1 MPSVEELL
9 SVAEVDLTGTASAI
23 DSRIEIDADTR
34 IIQMMPQDE
43 LFGVESDE
51 KSERKYFKVP
61 KIVGN
66 GIDLSKLQIRI
77 NYQNASKMPS
87 GKDMYIVKDAT
98 VYNDEWVYFS
108 WELSRKVTLY
118 KGSIYFIVCA
128 VKADSKGNITN
139 EWNTTLAEGKVLEG
153 LEVET
158 SQEQQYQASD
168 YLEQLKQQL
177 LDYSKEIKDTFPSDY
192 TETVENVK
200 NLQSDVEKLN
210 DNKITKFYTNNNG
223 DTVLND
229 SDDGKIQDLMIYGKS
244 EQKQYKGTN
253 LAINHLATAFVTV
266 HGITFTVNEDK
277 SVTLNGTSDMDNID
291 YYIVGTYTGNIIATL
306 DVDKDYTIRAMPQ
319 NIILACGQQNN
330 TKVINQ
336 ANKHTKG
343 FPIAFIYIRIE
354 KSGTTFN
361 NVTIYPQINEGTT
374 LLDYEP
380 YTGGKPSPSPEY
392 PQEIKVVVNPVIKT
406 HGVNILD
413 IKDVAEKVDNNSG
426 LTYSVQKGT
435 LKVKGTS
442 KQTTNIG
449 ISFLHGGNE
458 KKLVANNTYI
468 FNPNPTKKAET
479 SACYL
484 DFSNNVNL
492 GMSMPSNSSD
502 KPISLQKHQALYKF
516 TLMVKFQKDTQ
527 VDMEWKPQ
535 LLLSNTLLPYQP
547 YQETQAKLPYELYA
561 IPVSSGGNV
570 TIDGQQYIADYV
582 DIERGKLVRMVEKKK
597 VSEFEWR
604 KPSGSIA
611 PNVTTIIT
619 SIDNKKYLM
628 SENNIKGKLMCSF
641 LQVLPLYINNSYGI
655 DVAGTN
661 KSIGFRSVP
670 EKRIEIRYDEY
681 MNTVDDFK
689 EKFKNENIF
698 LALLLPVEIDLTP
711 EEITAFKA
719 LSTYYPKT
727 YINAESEQL
736 EAYTM
741 FNYPV
746 SMEKGWE
753 YVKQQIGDTRKYVY
767 DMDAKLAETEASTL
781 EAKIDTAILS
791 EMVGG

>member
-9 SVAEVDLTGTASAI
+9 SVAEVIAGTRSTM

-66 GIDLSKLQIRI
+66 GVDLSKLQLRI
-77 NYQNASKMPS
+77 NYQNASKIPS
-87 GKDMYIVKDAT
+87 GKDMYIVTDAT

-108 WELSRKVTLY
+108 WELSRKVTQY
-118 KGSIYFIVCA
+118 KGNIYFIVCA

-200 NLQSDVEKLN
+200 NLQSDVEKLDN
-210 DNKITKFYTNNNG
+210 NKITKFYTNNNG
-223 DTVLND
+223 DTALND
-229 SDDGKIQDLMIYGKS
+229 SDDGKIQDLVIYGKS
-244 EQKQYKGTN
+244 ERKQYKGKN
-253 LAINHLATAFVTV
+253 LLNILKRN
-266 HGITFTVNEDK
+266 ITVNGIVYTVNDDGT
-277 SVTLNGTSDMDNID
+277 VILNGTASDIVDVVVSSSFHIEKGKTYRMTGWVKGQAGILYMLNLNETVSDNGDGI
-291 YYIVGTYTGNIIATL
+291 TL
-306 DVDKDYTIRAMPQ
+306 VYNGDTTDA
-319 NIILACGQQNN
+319 
-330 TKVINQ
+330 KVIHVQCQKNTVF
-336 ANKHTKG
+336 H
-343 FPIAFIYIRIE
+343 
-354 KSGTTFN
+354 
-361 NVTIYPQINEGTT
+361 NVVIKPMIVDASIYPDTT
-374 LLDYEP
+374 YDDYEP

-392 PQEIKVVVNPVIKT
+392 PQEIKAVVNPVIKT
-406 HGVNILD
+406 YGKNL
-413 IKDVAEKVDNNSG
+413 
-426 LTYSVQKGT
+426 
-435 LKVKGTS
+435 LKVTFQDKMQDGVTCTNNGDGTYTLNGTATR
-442 KQTTNIG
+442 QTDFSLFGKYDSTVRIPTDIRKTYIIKKSGNSNIQFHVGVANKYIVTCATEDGLIENKAG
-449 ISFLHGGNE
+449 ISYFICRILSGTT
-458 KKLVANNTYI
+458 LNNFKIYPQVEEGSVST
-468 FNPNPTKKAET
+468 
-479 SACYL
+479 
-484 DFSNNVNL
+484 DF
-492 GMSMPSNSSD
+492 
-502 KPISLQKHQALYKF
+502 
-516 TLMVKFQKDTQ
+516 
-527 VDMEWKPQ
+527 
-535 LLLSNTLLPYQP
+535 QP
-547 YQETQAKLPYELYA
+547 YQETQATLPYELYA

-582 DIERGKLVRMVEKKK
+582 DVERGKLVRMTELIEYDGTENW
-597 VSEFEWR
+597 SLQ
-604 KPSGSIA
+604 SINNNGIA
-611 PNVTTIIT
+611 NFQIIVTRYISSIGMCDTLQLQKTIISNT
-619 SIDNKKYLM
+619 NTEGFM
-628 SENNIKGKLMCSF
+628 
-641 LQVLPLYINNSYGI
+641 INNNNTLFIRINTTRGI
-655 DVAGTN
+655 STL
-661 KSIGFRSVP
+661 
-670 EKRIEIRYDEY
+670 E
-681 MNTVDDFK
+681 TFK
-689 EKFKNENIF
+689 EF
-698 LALLLPVEIDLTP
+698 LANKHIFILYALSTPTEIDLVK

-727 YINAESEQL
+727 YVDAESEQL

-767 DMDAKLAETEASTL
+767 DMDTKLTETEASTL

-791 EMVGG
+791 EMIGG

>member
-9 SVAEVDLTGTASAI
+9 SVAETDANIRSAS

-66 GIDLSKLQIRI
+66 GVDLSKLQLRI
-77 NYQNASKMPS
+77 NYQNASELPS
-87 GKDMYIVKDAT
+87 GKDMYIVTDAT

-118 KGSIYFIVCA
+118 KGTIYFVVCA
-128 VKADSKGNITN
+128 VKADSKGKITN
-139 EWNTTLAEGKVLEG
+139 EWNTTLAMGKVLEG

-168 YLEQLKQQL
+168 YLEMLKQQL
-177 LDYSKEIKDTFPSDY
+177 LDYSSEIKGTFPSDY

-200 NLQSDVEKLN
+200 NLQSDVKKLDN
-210 DNKITKFYTNNNG
+210 NKITKFYTSNQG
-223 DTVLND
+223 QKVLND

-253 LAINHLATAFVTV
+253 LAVNSLSPASVTDR
-266 HGITFTVNEDK
+266 GITFTVNEDK
-277 SVTLNGTSDMDNID
+277 SITLNGTSTADNID
-291 YYIVGTYTGNIIATL
+291 HYIAGSWANSVITTL
-306 DVDKDYTIRAMPQ
+306 DNEKDYTIRAMPQ
-319 NIILACGQQNN
+319 NINLFYG
-330 TKVINQ
+330 TKDNFKICYQTNG
-336 ANKHTKG
+336 HEKG
-343 FPIAFIYIRIE
+343 IPIAYIFIRI
-354 KSGTTFN
+354 KNSGTTFN
-361 NVTIYPQINEGTT
+361 NVTVYPQINEGTT

-392 PQEIKVVVNPVIKT
+392 PQEIKAVVNPVIKT
-406 HGVNILD
+406 HGTNLLD
-413 IKDVAEKVDNNSG
+413 IKDVAEKVFNKNG
-426 LTYSVQKGT
+426 LTYSVQQGVI
-435 LKVKGTS
+435 KVKGTATS
-442 KQTTNIG
+442 SSSIVL
-449 ISFLHGGNE
+449 SFMSGVN
-458 KKLVANNTYI
+458 KKLIANNTYI
-468 FNPNPTKKAET
+468 FNPNPTKKEET
-479 SACYL
+479 SVCFL

-492 GMSMPSNSSD
+492 GMSISGSNVN
-502 KPISLQKHQALYKF
+502 KPVNIQEIYAQYQFSFNVRVTEGAQI
-516 TLMVKFQKDTQ
+516 
-527 VDMEWKPQ
+527 DMEWKPQ

-547 YQETQAKLPYELYA
+547 YQETQATLPYELYA

-582 DIERGKLVRMVEKKK
+582 DVEKGVLVRNVNHVTLKGITARDLIGNNYLYF
-597 VSEFEWR
+597 FEI
-604 KPSGSIA
+604 GAIA
-611 PNVTTIIT
+611 ARSN
-619 SIDNKKYLM
+619 
-628 SENNIKGKLMCSF
+628 
-641 LQVLPLYINNSYGI
+641 INNGYCRYYIADGSLNDKRVRI
-655 DVAGTN
+655 DKTKIYIRDDSITN
-661 KSIGFRSVP
+661 KSEFDS
-670 EKRIEIRYDEY
+670 KY
-681 MNTVDDFK
+681 
-689 EKFKNENIF
+689 ENGLEF
-698 LALLLPVEIDLTP
+698 AYVLGAPVETGLTQDQI
-711 EEITAFKA
+711 EAFKA

-727 YINAESEQL
+727 YISAESEQL

-746 SMEKGWE
+746 SVEKGWE

-767 DMDAKLAETEASTL
+767 DMDTKLTETEASTL

-791 EMVGG
+791 EMIGG

>member
-9 SVAEVDLTGTASAI
+9 SVAEADADTRSTMN
-23 DSRIEIDADTR
+23 SRIEIDADAR

-66 GIDLSKLQIRI
+66 GVDLSKLQLRI
-77 NYQNASKMPS
+77 NYQNASKIPS

-108 WELSRKVTLY
+108 WELSRKVTQY
-118 KGSIYFIVCA
+118 KGNIYFIVCA

-177 LDYSKEIKDTFPSDY
+177 LEYSKEIKDTFPSDY

-200 NLQSDVEKLN
+200 NLQSDVEKLDN
-210 DNKITKFYTNNNG
+210 NKITKFYTNNNG

-229 SDDGKIQDLMIYGKS
+229 SDDGKIQDLIIYGKS
-244 EQKQYKGTN
+244 EQKQYTGKNLLNYEKWKTVNIENGTAVYEN
-253 LAINHLATAFVTV
+253 NGVTLTAIGDDAYTGYGDEKSKILVTV
-266 HGITFTVNEDK
+266 GKTYILSWESEQIEGSSAFIFPNGMIANSVEVKNEKQVKYTVPVGIDYITFRVGVWEKGKTISFK
-277 SVTLNGTSDMDNID
+277 NI
-291 YYIVGTYTGNIIATL
+291 
-306 DVDKDYTIRAMPQ
+306 M
-319 NIILACGQQNN
+319 
-330 TKVINQ
+330 
-336 ANKHTKG
+336 
-343 FPIAFIYIRIE
+343 FE
-354 KSGTTFN
+354 
-361 NVTIYPQINEGTT
+361 EGSERT
-374 LLDYEP
+374 DFEP

-392 PQEIKVVVNPVIKT
+392 PQEIKAVVNPVIKT
-406 HGVNILD
+406 HGTNLLD
-413 IKDVAEKVDNNSG
+413 IKDVAEKVDKNNG
-426 LTYSVQKGT
+426 LTYSVQKGII
-435 LKVKGTS
+435 KVKGTATS
-442 KQTTNIG
+442 SVNTSINFMSG
-449 ISFLHGGNE
+449 VN
-458 KKLVANNTYI
+458 KKITANNTYI
-468 FNPNPTKKAET
+468 FNPNPTKKEET
-479 SACYL
+479 SGCYL

-492 GMSMPSNSSD
+492 GISILDNSVN
-502 KPISLQKHQALYKF
+502 KPINIQEIQASYMF
-516 TLMVKFQKDTQ
+516 TLSVRVQKGEQ
-527 VDMEWKPQ
+527 IDMEWKPQ

-547 YQETQAKLPYELYA
+547 YQSSQATLPYELYA

-582 DIERGKLVRMVEKKK
+582 DVERGKLVRMTELIEYDGTENW
-597 VSEFEWR
+597 SLQ
-604 KPSGSIA
+604 
-611 PNVTTIIT
+611 
-619 SIDNKKYLM
+619 SIDN
-628 SENNIKGKLMCSF
+628 NGIANFQIIVTGCIGNIGMCDT
-641 LQVLPLYINNSYGI
+641 LQLQKTTISNTNTEGFMITHNNSLSIRINTTRGI
-655 DVAGTN
+655 STL
-661 KSIGFRSVP
+661 
-670 EKRIEIRYDEY
+670 E
-681 MNTVDDFK
+681 TFK
-689 EKFKNENIF
+689 EF
-698 LALLLPVEIDLTP
+698 LANKHIFILYALSTPTEIDLVK

-727 YINAESEQL
+727 YVDAESEQL

-767 DMDAKLAETEASTL
+767 DMDTKLTETEASTL

-791 EMVGG
+791 EMLGG

>member
-9 SVAEVDLTGTASAI
+9 SVAEADADTRNTM
-23 DSRIEIDADTR
+23 DNRIEIDADTR

-66 GIDLSKLQIRI
+66 GVDLSKLQLRI

-128 VKADSKGNITN
+128 VKADSNGNITN

-177 LDYSKEIKDTFPSDY
+177 LEYSKEIKDTFPSDY

-200 NLQSDVEKLN
+200 NLQSDVKKL
-210 DNKITKFYTNNNG
+210 DANKITKFYTNNNG

-229 SDDGKIQDLMIYGKS
+229 SDDGKIQDLIIYGKS
-244 EQKQYKGTN
+244 EQKQYTGKNLLNYEKWKTVNIENGTAVYEN
-253 LAINHLATAFVTV
+253 NGVTLTAESEDAYTDYTSENAKILVTV
-266 HGITFTVNEDK
+266 GKTYILSWESEQIEGSRAFIFPNGMIANSVEVKNEKQVKYTVPVGIDYITFRVGVWKKGKTISFK
-277 SVTLNGTSDMDNID
+277 NI
-291 YYIVGTYTGNIIATL
+291 
-306 DVDKDYTIRAMPQ
+306 M
-319 NIILACGQQNN
+319 
-330 TKVINQ
+330 
-336 ANKHTKG
+336 
-343 FPIAFIYIRIE
+343 FE
-354 KSGTTFN
+354 
-361 NVTIYPQINEGTT
+361 EGSERT
-374 LLDYEP
+374 DFEP

-392 PQEIKVVVNPVIKT
+392 PQEIKAVVNPVIKT
-406 HGVNILD
+406 HGTNLLD
-413 IKDVAEKVDNNSG
+413 IKDVAEKVDKNNG
-426 LTYSVQKGT
+426 LTYSVQKGII
-435 LKVKGTS
+435 KVKGTATS
-442 KQTTNIG
+442 SVSTG
-449 ISFLHGGNE
+449 INFMSGVN
-458 KKLVANNTYI
+458 KKITANNTYI
-468 FNPNPTKKAET
+468 FNPNPTKKEET
-479 SACYL
+479 SVCYL

-492 GMSMPSNSSD
+492 GMSISGNSVN
-502 KPISLQKHQALYKF
+502 KPINIQEIQASYMF
-516 TLMVKFQKDTQ
+516 TLFVRVQKGAQ
-527 VDMEWKPQ
+527 IDMEWKPQ
-535 LLLSNTLLPYQP
+535 LIISNTLLPYQP
-547 YQETQAKLPYELYA
+547 YQETQATLPYELYA
-561 IPVSSGGNV
+561 IPVDSGGNV

-582 DIERGKLVRMVEKKK
+582 DVERGKLVRMTELIEYDGTENW
-597 VSEFEWR
+597 SLQ
-604 KPSGSIA
+604 SINNNGIA
-611 PNVTTIIT
+611 NFQIIATRYISSIGMCDTLQLQKTIISNT
-619 SIDNKKYLM
+619 NTEGFM
-628 SENNIKGKLMCSF
+628 
-641 LQVLPLYINNSYGI
+641 INHDSLFIRINTTRGI
-655 DVAGTN
+655 STL
-661 KSIGFRSVP
+661 
-670 EKRIEIRYDEY
+670 E
-681 MNTVDDFK
+681 TFK
-689 EKFKNENIF
+689 EF
-698 LALLLPVEIDLTP
+698 LANKHIFILYALSTPTEIDLVK
-711 EEITAFKA
+711 EEIAAFKA

-767 DMDAKLAETEASTL
+767 DMDTKLTETEASTL

-791 EMVGG
+791 EMIGG

>member
-9 SVAEVDLTGTASAI
+9 SIAEFDTDTRSAI

-66 GIDLSKLQIRI
+66 GVDLSKLQLRI
-77 NYQNASKMPS
+77 NYQNASRMPS
-87 GKDMYIVKDAT
+87 GKDMYIVTDAT

-108 WELSRKVTLY
+108 WELSRKVTQY
-118 KGSIYFIVCA
+118 KGNIYFVVCA

-153 LEVET
+153 LEVEI

-177 LDYSKEIKDTFPSDY
+177 LDYSKEIKETFPSDY
-192 TETVENVK
+192 TEMLEDVK
-200 NLQSDVEKLN
+200 NLKGNVQKLD

-229 SDDGKIQDLMIYGKS
+229 SDDGKIRDLVIYGKS

-253 LAINHLATAFVTV
+253 LAIVEYPRTPDVRYGV
-266 HGITFTVNEDK
+266 TFTVNDDG
-277 SVTLNGTSDMDNID
+277 SVTLNGTSTTDRLD
-291 YYIVGTYTGNIIATL
+291 YYLIGRHGGNVIVNL
-306 DVDKDYTIRAMPQ
+306 DADKDYTIRAMP
-319 NIILACGQQNN
+319 IEGIEMYFG
-330 TKVINQ
+330 TKTRIKIVG
-336 ANKHTKG
+336 KTDVHTKG
-343 FPIAFIYIRIE
+343 ISLAFIFIRIL
-354 KSGTTFN
+354 KAGITYN
-361 NVTIYPQINEGTT
+361 NIVIYPQINEGTT

-392 PQEIKVVVNPVIKT
+392 PQEIKAVINPVIKT
-406 HGVNILD
+406 HGKNLWDNFKTLSLGNVKQKNGTYIATAD
-413 IKDVAEKVDNNSG
+413 IMKVDITDSSVGNRPLFLKANNDYTFSLKTTATISKPRYVCLRYSNGESENFNFTNRNFITFAPKRDVEKVG
-426 LTYSVQKGT
+426 FVLYESVVGDKIYDVQLEMGSEA
-435 LKVKGTS
+435 TS
-442 KQTTNIG
+442 
-449 ISFLHGGNE
+449 
-458 KKLVANNTYI
+458 
-468 FNPNPTKKAET
+468 
-479 SACYL
+479 
-484 DFSNNVNL
+484 
-492 GMSMPSNSSD
+492 
-502 KPISLQKHQALYKF
+502 
-516 TLMVKFQKDTQ
+516 
-527 VDMEWKPQ
+527 
-535 LLLSNTLLPYQP
+535 YQP
-547 YQETQAKLPYELYA
+547 YQESQATLPYELNA

-582 DIERGKLVRMVEKKK
+582 DVERGKLVRMTELIEYDGTENWSLQSINNNGIANFQIIVT
-597 VSEFEWR
+597 R
-604 KPSGSIA
+604 YIGSIGMCD
-611 PNVTTIIT
+611 TFQLQKT
-619 SIDNKKYLM
+619 
-628 SENNIKGKLMCSF
+628 NISNTNTEGFM
-641 LQVLPLYINNSYGI
+641 INNNNSLFIRINTTRGI
-655 DVAGTN
+655 STL
-661 KSIGFRSVP
+661 
-670 EKRIEIRYDEY
+670 E
-681 MNTVDDFK
+681 TFK
-689 EKFKNENIF
+689 EF
-698 LALLLPVEIDLTP
+698 LANKHIFILYALSTPTEIDLVK

-727 YINAESEQL
+727 YINAESKQL

-753 YVKQQIGDTRKYVY
+753 YVKQQIGDTRKYMY
-767 DMDAKLAETEASTL
+767 DMDIKLTETEASTL

-791 EMVGG
+791 EMIGG

>member
-1 MPSVEELL
+1 MPSVKELL
-9 SVAEVDLTGTASAI
+9 SVAEVVAEAFAEADADTRNTM
-23 DSRIEIDADTR
+23 DNRIEIDADTR

-66 GIDLSKLQIRI
+66 GVDLSKLQLRI

-128 VKADSKGNITN
+128 VKADSNGNIIN

-177 LDYSKEIKDTFPSDY
+177 LEYSKEIKDTFPSDY

-200 NLQSDVEKLN
+200 NLQSDVKKL
-210 DNKITKFYTNNNG
+210 DANKITKFYTNNNG

-229 SDDGKIQDLMIYGKS
+229 SDDGKIQDLIIYGKS
-244 EQKQYKGTN
+244 EQKQYTGKNLLNYEKWKTVNIENGTAVYEN
-253 LAINHLATAFVTV
+253 NGVTITAESEDAYTDYTSENAKILVTV
-266 HGITFTVNEDK
+266 GKTYILSWESEQIEGSRAFIFPNGMIANSVEVKNEKQVKYTVPVGIDYITFRVGVLKKGQTISFK
-277 SVTLNGTSDMDNID
+277 NI
-291 YYIVGTYTGNIIATL
+291 
-306 DVDKDYTIRAMPQ
+306 M
-319 NIILACGQQNN
+319 
-330 TKVINQ
+330 
-336 ANKHTKG
+336 
-343 FPIAFIYIRIE
+343 FE
-354 KSGTTFN
+354 
-361 NVTIYPQINEGTT
+361 EGSERT
-374 LLDYEP
+374 DFEP

-392 PQEIKVVVNPVIKT
+392 PQEIKAVVNPVIKT
-406 HGVNILD
+406 HGTNLLD
-413 IKDVAEKVDNNSG
+413 IKDVAETVDKNNG
-426 LTYSVQKGT
+426 LTYSVQKGII
-435 LKVKGTS
+435 KVKGTATS
-442 KQTTNIG
+442 SASTG
-449 ISFLHGGNE
+449 INFMSGAN
-458 KKLVANNTYI
+458 KKITANNTYI
-468 FNPNPTKKAET
+468 FNPNPTKKEET
-479 SACYL
+479 SVCYL

-492 GMSMPSNSSD
+492 GMSISGNSVN
-502 KPISLQKHQALYKF
+502 KPINIQEIQASYMF
-516 TLMVKFQKDTQ
+516 TLFVRVQKGAQ
-527 VDMEWKPQ
+527 IDMEWKPQ
-535 LLLSNTLLPYQP
+535 LIISNTLLPYQP
-547 YQETQAKLPYELYA
+547 YQETQATLPYELYA
-561 IPVSSGGNV
+561 IPVDSGGNV

-582 DIERGKLVRMVEKKK
+582 DVERGKLVRMTELIEYDGTENW
-597 VSEFEWR
+597 SLQ
-604 KPSGSIA
+604 SINNNGIA
-611 PNVTTIIT
+611 NFQIIATGYISNIGMCDTLQLQKTIISNT
-619 SIDNKKYLM
+619 NTEGFMTDHYSLFI
-628 SENNIKGKLMCSF
+628 C
-641 LQVLPLYINNSYGI
+641 INTTRGI
-655 DVAGTN
+655 STL
-661 KSIGFRSVP
+661 
-670 EKRIEIRYDEY
+670 E
-681 MNTVDDFK
+681 TFK
-689 EKFKNENIF
+689 EF
-698 LALLLPVEIDLTP
+698 LANKHIFILYALSTPTEIDLVK

-736 EAYTM
+736 NAHTM

-767 DMDAKLAETEASTL
+767 DMDTKLTETEASTL

-791 EMVGG
+791 EMIGG

>member
-9 SVAEVDLTGTASAI
+9 SVAEADADTRNTMGN
-23 DSRIEIDADTR
+23 RIEIDADTR

-66 GIDLSKLQIRI
+66 GVDLSKLQLRI

-128 VKADSKGNITN
+128 VKADSNGNITN
-139 EWNTTLAEGKVLEG
+139 EWDTTLAEGKVLEG

-177 LDYSKEIKDTFPSDY
+177 LEYSKEIKDTFPSDY

-200 NLQSDVEKLN
+200 NLQSDVKKL
-210 DNKITKFYTNNNG
+210 DANKITKFYTNNNG

-229 SDDGKIQDLMIYGKS
+229 SDDGKIQDLIIYGKS
-244 EQKQYKGTN
+244 EQKQYTGKNLLNYEKWKTVNIENGTAVYEN
-253 LAINHLATAFVTV
+253 NGVTITAESEDACTDYTSENAKILVTV
-266 HGITFTVNEDK
+266 GKTYILSWESEQIEGSRAFIFPNGMIANSVEVKNEKQVKYTVPVGIDYITFRVGVLKKGQTISFK
-277 SVTLNGTSDMDNID
+277 NI
-291 YYIVGTYTGNIIATL
+291 
-306 DVDKDYTIRAMPQ
+306 M
-319 NIILACGQQNN
+319 
-330 TKVINQ
+330 
-336 ANKHTKG
+336 
-343 FPIAFIYIRIE
+343 FE
-354 KSGTTFN
+354 
-361 NVTIYPQINEGTT
+361 EGSERT
-374 LLDYEP
+374 DFEP
-380 YTGGKPSPSPEY
+380 YTGGKLSPSPEY
-392 PQEIKVVVNPVIKT
+392 PQEIKAVVNPVIKT
-406 HGVNILD
+406 HGTNLLD
-413 IKDVAEKVDNNSG
+413 IKDVAETVDKNNG
-426 LTYSVQKGT
+426 LTYSVQKGII
-435 LKVKGTS
+435 KVKGTATS
-442 KQTTNIG
+442 SASTG
-449 ISFLHGGNE
+449 INFMSGVN
-458 KKLVANNTYI
+458 KKITANNTYI
-468 FNPNPTKKAET
+468 FNPNPTKKEET
-479 SACYL
+479 SVCYL

-492 GMSMPSNSSD
+492 GMSISANSVN
-502 KPISLQKHQALYKF
+502 KPINIQEIQASYMF
-516 TLMVKFQKDTQ
+516 TLSVRVQKGAQ
-527 VDMEWKPQ
+527 IDMEWKPQ
-535 LLLSNTLLPYQP
+535 LIISNTLLPYQP
-547 YQETQAKLPYELYA
+547 YQETQATLPYELYA
-561 IPVSSGGNV
+561 IPVDSGGNV

-582 DIERGKLVRMVEKKK
+582 DVERGKLVRMTELIEYDGTENW
-597 VSEFEWR
+597 SLQ
-604 KPSGSIA
+604 SINNNGIA
-611 PNVTTIIT
+611 NFQIIVTRYISSIGMCDTLQLQKTII
-619 SIDNKKYLM
+619 S
-628 SENNIKGKLMCSF
+628 NINTEGFM
-641 LQVLPLYINNSYGI
+641 INHDSLFICINTTRGI
-655 DVAGTN
+655 STL
-661 KSIGFRSVP
+661 
-670 EKRIEIRYDEY
+670 E
-681 MNTVDDFK
+681 TFK
-689 EKFKNENIF
+689 EF
-698 LALLLPVEIDLTP
+698 LANKHIFILYALSTPTEIDLVK

-736 EAYTM
+736 NAYTM

-767 DMDAKLAETEASTL
+767 DMDTKLTETEASTL

-791 EMVGG
+791 EMIGG

>member
-9 SVAEVDLTGTASAI
+9 SVAEADADTRSTM
-23 DSRIEIDADTR
+23 DSRIEIDADAR

-66 GIDLSKLQIRI
+66 GVDLSKLQLRI
-77 NYQNASKMPS
+77 NYQNASKIPS

-108 WELSRKVTLY
+108 WELSRKVTQY
-118 KGSIYFIVCA
+118 KGNIYFIVCA

-177 LDYSKEIKDTFPSDY
+177 LEYSKEIKDTFPSDY

-200 NLQSDVEKLN
+200 NLQSDVEKLDN
-210 DNKITKFYTNNNG
+210 NKITKFYTNNNG

-229 SDDGKIQDLMIYGKS
+229 SDDGKIQDLIIYGKS
-244 EQKQYKGTN
+244 EQKQYTGKNLLNYEKWKTVNIENGTAVYEN
-253 LAINHLATAFVTV
+253 NGVTLTAIGDDAYTGYRDEKSKILVTV
-266 HGITFTVNEDK
+266 GKTYILSWESEQIEGSRAFIFPNGMIANSVEVKNEKQVKYTVPVGIDYITFRVGVWKKGKTISFK
-277 SVTLNGTSDMDNID
+277 NI
-291 YYIVGTYTGNIIATL
+291 
-306 DVDKDYTIRAMPQ
+306 M
-319 NIILACGQQNN
+319 
-330 TKVINQ
+330 
-336 ANKHTKG
+336 
-343 FPIAFIYIRIE
+343 FE
-354 KSGTTFN
+354 
-361 NVTIYPQINEGTT
+361 EGSERT
-374 LLDYEP
+374 DFEP

-392 PQEIKVVVNPVIKT
+392 PQEIKAVVNPVIKT
-406 HGVNILD
+406 HGTNLLD
-413 IKDVAEKVDNNSG
+413 IKDVAEKVDKNNG
-426 LTYSVQKGT
+426 LTYSVQKGII
-435 LKVKGTS
+435 KVKGTATS
-442 KQTTNIG
+442 SASTG
-449 ISFLHGGNE
+449 INFMSGVN
-458 KKLVANNTYI
+458 KKITANNTYI
-468 FNPNPTKKAET
+468 FNPNPTKKEET
-479 SACYL
+479 SVCYL

-492 GMSMPSNSSD
+492 GMSISGNSVN
-502 KPISLQKHQALYKF
+502 KPINIQEIQASYMF
-516 TLMVKFQKDTQ
+516 TLSVKVQKGEQ
-527 VDMEWKPQ
+527 IDMEWKPQ

-547 YQETQAKLPYELYA
+547 YQSSQATLPYELYA

-582 DIERGKLVRMVEKKK
+582 DVERGKLVRMTELIEYDGTENWSLQSINNNGIANFQIIVT
-597 VSEFEWR
+597 R
-604 KPSGSIA
+604 CIGSIGMCD
-611 PNVTTIIT
+611 TLQLQKTIISNT
-619 SIDNKKYLM
+619 NTEGFMINH
-628 SENNIKGKLMCSF
+628 
-641 LQVLPLYINNSYGI
+641 NNSLCIRINTTRGI
-655 DVAGTN
+655 STL
-661 KSIGFRSVP
+661 
-670 EKRIEIRYDEY
+670 E
-681 MNTVDDFK
+681 TFK
-689 EKFKNENIF
+689 EF
-698 LALLLPVEIDLTP
+698 LANKHIFILYALSTPTEIDLVK

-727 YINAESEQL
+727 YVDAESEQL

-767 DMDAKLAETEASTL
+767 DMDTKLTETEASTL

-791 EMVGG
+791 EMLGG

>member
-9 SVAEVDLTGTASAI
+9 SVAEADADTRNTM
-23 DSRIEIDADTR
+23 DNRIEIDADTR

-66 GIDLSKLQIRI
+66 GVDLSKLQLRI

-128 VKADSKGNITN
+128 VKADSNGNITN

-177 LDYSKEIKDTFPSDY
+177 LEYSKEIKDTFPSDY

-200 NLQSDVEKLN
+200 NLQSDVKKL
-210 DNKITKFYTNNNG
+210 DANKITKFYTNNNG

-229 SDDGKIQDLMIYGKS
+229 SDDGKIQDLIIYGKS
-244 EQKQYKGTN
+244 EQKQYTGKNLLNYEKWKTVNIDNGTAVYEN
-253 LAINHLATAFVTV
+253 NGVTITAESEDAYTDYTCENAKILVTV
-266 HGITFTVNEDK
+266 GKTYILSWESEQIEGSRAFIFPNGMIANGVEVRNEKQVKYTVPVGIDYITFRVGVLKKGQTISFK
-277 SVTLNGTSDMDNID
+277 NI
-291 YYIVGTYTGNIIATL
+291 
-306 DVDKDYTIRAMPQ
+306 M
-319 NIILACGQQNN
+319 
-330 TKVINQ
+330 
-336 ANKHTKG
+336 
-343 FPIAFIYIRIE
+343 FE
-354 KSGTTFN
+354 
-361 NVTIYPQINEGTT
+361 EGSERT
-374 LLDYEP
+374 DFEP

-392 PQEIKVVVNPVIKT
+392 PQEIKAVVNPVIKT
-406 HGVNILD
+406 HGTNLLD
-413 IKDVAEKVDNNSG
+413 IKDVAETVDKNNG
-426 LTYSVQKGT
+426 LTYSVQKGII
-435 LKVKGTS
+435 KVKGTATS
-442 KQTTNIG
+442 SASTG
-449 ISFLHGGNE
+449 INFMSGDN
-458 KKLVANNTYI
+458 KKITANNTYI
-468 FNPNPTKKAET
+468 FNPNPTKKEET
-479 SACYL
+479 SVCYL
-484 DFSNNVNL
+484 GFSNNVNL
-492 GMSMPSNSSD
+492 GMSISANSVN
-502 KPISLQKHQALYKF
+502 KPINIQEIQASYMF
-516 TLMVKFQKDTQ
+516 TLFVKVQKGAQ
-527 VDMEWKPQ
+527 IDMEWKPQ
-535 LLLSNTLLPYQP
+535 LIISNTLLPYQP
-547 YQETQAKLPYELYA
+547 YQETQATLPYELYA
-561 IPVSSGGNV
+561 IPVDSGGNV

-582 DIERGKLVRMVEKKK
+582 DVERGKLVRMTELIEYDGTENW
-597 VSEFEWR
+597 SLQ
-604 KPSGSIA
+604 SINNNGIA
-611 PNVTTIIT
+611 NFQIIATRYISSIGMCDTLQLQKTIISNT
-619 SIDNKKYLM
+619 NTEGFM
-628 SENNIKGKLMCSF
+628 
-641 LQVLPLYINNSYGI
+641 INHDSLFIRINTTRGI
-655 DVAGTN
+655 STL
-661 KSIGFRSVP
+661 
-670 EKRIEIRYDEY
+670 E
-681 MNTVDDFK
+681 TFK
-689 EKFKNENIF
+689 EF
-698 LALLLPVEIDLTP
+698 LANKHIFILYALSTPTEIDLVK

-736 EAYTM
+736 NAYTM

-767 DMDAKLAETEASTL
+767 DMDTKLTETEASTL

-791 EMVGG
+791 EMIGG